1 MAFNIYLLLMNKKLS
16 ILVTILMTVGLLTA
30 MTTNGK
36 TPRQFVMDL
45 NTPGDSALL
54 VFLPEHPTGRA
65 VLDLPGGGYEHLAMK
80 HEGTDWAPFF
90 NDRGIALIVLK
101 YRMPD
106 GDRWLPVADGE
117 KALRVIRDH
126 AARWRVNPNDIGI
139 MGSSAGGHL
148 ATTLSTHGPAATRPA
163 FTILFYPV
171 VTMGKGTHGG
181 SRDHFLGEQLSD
193 TAVVAEYSN
202 ECQVRP
208 GTPPAIIILADD
220 DHVVP
225 PVQNAVA
232 YYSAMR
238 RCGNRCSLLIYPS
251 GDHGFGFRTS
261 WKYHDLMLQELSA
274 WLNGSTS

>member
-1 MAFNIYLLLMNKKLS
+1 MNKKLS
-16 ILVTILMTVGLLTA
+16 VLVTILMTIGLFTA

-36 TPRQFVMDL
+36 TARRFVMDL

-54 VFLPEHPTGRA
+54 VFLPDHPTGRA
-65 VLDLPGGGYEHLAMK
+65 VVDLPGGGYEHLAMQ

-101 YRMPD
+101 YRMPN
-106 GDRWLPVADGE
+106 GDRWLPIADGE
-117 KALRVIRDH
+117 KALQVVRDSALSWH
-126 AARWRVNPNDIGI
+126 IDRKNIGI

-171 VTMGKGTHGG
+171 VTMGEGTHGG
-181 SRDHFLGEQLSD
+181 SRDHLLGTLRNDSS
-193 TAVVAEYSN
+193 VVAEYSN
-202 ECQVRP
+202 ERQVHK
-208 GTPPAIIILADD
+208 GVTPPAIIILADD

-225 PVQNAVA
+225 PVENGVA
-232 YYSAMR
+232 YYSALR
-238 RCGNRCSLLIYPS
+238 RAGIPCSLYVYPS

-261 WKYHDLMLQELSA
+261 WKYHDLMLNELSA
-274 WLNGSTS
+274 WLSYRK